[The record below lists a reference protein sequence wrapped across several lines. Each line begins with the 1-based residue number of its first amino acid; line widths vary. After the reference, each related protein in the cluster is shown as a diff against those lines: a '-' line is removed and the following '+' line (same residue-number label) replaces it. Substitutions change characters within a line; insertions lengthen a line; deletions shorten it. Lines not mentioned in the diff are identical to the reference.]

1 MTPALNGPM
10 IHIYIFLKHLFIWLN
25 HADRKLGHVGSN
37 FPSKNRAGPPTV
49 GTWSLSHWAIRKIPC
64 SVCCKWGSEGRG
76 KTAQNAEGMT
86 EVTLLM
92 TIFH

>member
-1 MTPALNGPM
+1 MRTVSWAMWNLIPPPRIGP
-10 IHIYIFLKHLFIWLN
+10 
-25 HADRKLGHVGSN
+25 
-37 FPSKNRAGPPTV
+37 GPLTV
-49 GTWSLSHWAIRKIPC
+49 GTGSLSHWTIRKIPC
-64 SVCCKWGSEGRG
+64 SICCKWGSEGRG